1 MCWTSWPPRP
11 ARARRSRAGELEALP
26 SSAPGDAGDLL
37 DARAKDAYRRRLA
50 EIEDDI
56 ERAGAIGDTERAAQ
70 ADAEREFLVRELAR
84 AYGLG
89 GRARRASSASER
101 ARVGV
106 TRAVRKAISR
116 IGEHHPQLGEHLTRS
131 IRTGAAAC
139 SGLM

>member
-1 MCWTSWPPRP
+1 M
-11 ARARRSRAGELEALP
+11 
-26 SSAPGDAGDLL
+26 L
-37 DARAKDAYRRRLA
+37 DPRAKETYRRRLA

-56 ERAGAIGDTERAAQ
+56 EEARAFGDTERAAQ
-70 ADAEREFLVRELAR
+70 AASEREFLVRELAR

-116 IGEHHPQLGEHLTRS
+116 IGDQHPQLGEYLTHT
-131 IRTGAAAC
+131 IRTGTYCAYAPDPRTRNEWKF
-139 SGLM
+139 